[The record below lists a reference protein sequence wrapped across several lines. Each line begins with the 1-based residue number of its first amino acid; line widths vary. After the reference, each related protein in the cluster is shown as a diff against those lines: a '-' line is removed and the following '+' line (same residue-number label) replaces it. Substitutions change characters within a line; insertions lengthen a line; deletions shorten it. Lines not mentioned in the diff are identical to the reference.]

1 VDPFIRLI
9 RELQGRN
16 IRFVVIGVWGA
27 NYWAHSGSV
36 AFETIDRDLFLPP
49 DPENLVR
56 AWEAATAAG
65 RSLWAR
71 EEPLDSPRDLRL
83 AERVVARRALV
94 RGTDQKE
101 LHVDF
106 TLVMAGF
113 DFETVWNDRRTF
125 NAEGV
130 EVPVAQLTHIVQSKA
145 AAGREKDLRFLATH
159 REALNQLLGKKD
171 F

>member
-65 RSLWAR
+65 LSLWAR

-125 NAEGV
+125 NAEGF